1 MIKRKVNNSHR
12 RESIESD
19 FSEVQESKV
28 SPKKNLEDIYL
39 GVMQSLDEL
48 NQRQK
53 EIEIKVDSME
63 KKNDNISHENEIMTQ
78 EVNEKKTYTNNLE
91 MLIILILEYLMRE
104 KEDTSANYLLLDK
117 KNKNEKNSQNG
128 KNCENFENNLNNE
141 TLTLTSKILE
151 KDPNISLVSLSE
163 SLDYEEKTNLLK
175 SFFGEIND
183 EVLRNI
189 LEKSI
194 TNNNLEETLLS
205 RKLVMKRSLSE
216 SGCSIYAENT
226 LSTQRQ
232 LELCETNMSSPTS
245 LMSNTDCIF
254 KGSVKISKFPI
265 LNCKRKRTEDSIG
278 MNEYDSG
285 AINLNLKEK
294 DSMFDE
300 MTRLT
305 PCLISSPMMSP
316 SPLKRQESH
325 SRNNQNFK
333 FGEASSNIFTTH
345 KSSHQFTSDSF
356 YGFSLEEKG
365 EASHLINSTNRNLS
379 Q

>member
-39 GVMQSLDEL
+39 GVVQSLDEL
-48 NQRQK
+48 NQRQR
-53 EIEIKVDSME
+53 EIEIKVDSLE
-63 KKNDNISHENEIMTQ
+63 KKNDNISHENEIMSQ
-78 EVNEKKTYTNNLE
+78 EVTEKKTYTNNLE

-117 KNKNEKNSQNG
+117 KNENG
-128 KNCENFENNLNNE
+128 KNCENFENNLSND

-183 EVLRNI
+183 DVLKNI

-194 TNNNLEETLLS
+194 TKNNLEETLLS

-226 LSTQRQ
+226 LSTQRH
-232 LELCETNMSSPTS
+232 LEFCETNMSSPTS

-265 LNCKRKRTEDSIG
+265 LTCKRKRTEDSIG
-278 MNEYDSG
+278 MNEFDSG

-305 PCLISSPMMSP
+305 PCLISSPIMSP
-316 SPLKRQESH
+316 SPHKRQESH
-325 SRNNQNFK
+325 YRNNQNFK
-333 FGEASSNIFTTH
+333 FVEASSNIFTTH